1 MSSAASRQ
9 RQRQRR
15 RARGKL
21 WAAQALLAERQVDL
35 VSYDRVIADMDK
47 RYRDRE
53 LALFT
58 GGQAI
63 ALVTE
68 LRDATKGECEKLRA
82 DVKVLEIACK
92 KLEPKDVSP

>member
-21 WAAQALLAERQVDL
+21 WAAQKVLADRQIDL
-35 VSYDRVIADMDK
+35 ASYDRVITDMDK

-63 ALVTE
+63 ALVTG
-68 LRDATKGECEKLRA
+68 LRDATKSECDKLKV
-82 DVKVLEIACK
+82 DVRTLEVVCK
-92 KLEPKDVSP
+92 KLEPKDGSP